1 MLTKRVIPCLDI
13 DQGRVVKGVNFKH
26 LRDAGDPVELAR
38 LYDSQGADELC
49 FLDITATHENRKTT
63 LDVVQRVAEQVFIPL
78 TVGGGVRSLEDM
90 QTLLEHGADK
100 VSIGSAAVRDPDLI
114 DRAAE
119 RFGSQFI
126 VVSIDAK
133 RRGGRHVVYV
143 RGGREVTDKDA
154 VEWAQEVARRGAGE
168 VLLNAMDAD
177 GTESG
182 YAVGLVRKIAEAI
195 PVPLIASGGAGTL
208 EHVEQ
213 VFTEGRAD
221 AALAASIF
229 HFGRYTIGEVKRHLQ
244 ARGIPVRMDGW
255 GS

>member
-13 DQGRVVKGVNFKH
+13 DRGRVVKGVNFKH

-38 LYDSQGADELC
+38 TYDQQGADELC
-49 FLDITATHENRKTT
+49 FLDITATHENRRTT
-63 LDVVQRVAEQVFIPL
+63 LEVVERVAEQVFIPL
-78 TVGGGVRSLEDM
+78 TVGGGVKSLEDM
-90 QTLLEHGADK
+90 KILLEHGADK

-119 RFGSQFI
+119 RFGSQFL

-133 RRGGRHVVYV
+133 RRGGRHSVYV
-143 RGGREVTDKDA
+143 RGGREPTDLEA

-168 VLLNAMDAD
+168 ILLNAMDAD

-182 YAVGLVRKIAEAI
+182 YAVGLVRRMAEAI
-195 PVPLIASGGAGTL
+195 PVPLIASGGAGSL
-208 EHVEQ
+208 EHVSQ
-213 VFTEGRAD
+213 VFTDGHAD

-229 HFGRYTIGEVKRHLQ
+229 HFGRYTIGEVKKHL
-244 ARGIPVRMDGW
+244 ASRGIPVRVT
-255 GS
+255 